1 MYACVHVC
9 VCVQVLVK
17 PEHLLPEHKPALWT
31 RDNNRDT
38 HTDTGD
44 SASGSASG
52 SSDKE
57 ASGNVT
63 ASGSASGAVSAS
75 ASAKKKGS
83 KRPRDARPD
92 GKQKL
97 CGQSRKGEP
106 CSFGDSCRFR

>member
-44 SASGSASG
+44 SASGSG
-52 SSDKE
+52 DKE

-63 ASGSASGAVSAS
+63 ASDSASGSASGAVS